1 MTNVNDVKNSKLV
14 EWTVRFRKLEFIQV
28 LQRTMLILF
37 PIVLIG
43 SFADLLSNGVFS
55 ENGYIGSLVNIGN
68 LPNLNFYHGVFS
80 DVVNISTGW
89 IAPYA
94 AMVSAFLTT
103 KRHDNEGILGSLI
116 ALGSYVLMFYR
127 DGGNNERY
135 YGTNWFILGVIV
147 GYIVGRV
154 FVKFGRDLWKS
165 NNQNRESILQIV
177 LYNLRPVLLAIAP
190 ALILH
195 VIFKV
200 FGFFGVDDNISQAM
214 TSLVAQH
221 SNYMINITISLIG
234 TILTWVGFPDLIKIS
249 SRMYDNEA
257 LANLNYAL
265 THKTSWG
272 IPHPFTPS
280 ALYNGFAKFGG
291 LGVSLALLIAILWV
305 SRRKY
310 MRRMADMAAVPV
322 FFNIP
327 GALTFGIGLTLN
339 PIYLIPF
346 VLLPIFNMLLAS
358 VVIYLHVI
366 PQLVYPVPDLAPGIL
381 TPLIGTG
388 GNIYAF
394 VFSLLLLVIDVMVY
408 IPFVKLADVVD
419 DQLIVQKEGGKNA

>member
-1 MTNVNDVKNSKLV
+1 MTNVTDVENSKLV
-14 EWTVRFRKLEFIQV
+14 EWTVKFRKLEFIQV

-37 PIVLIG
+37 PIVLVG
-43 SFADLLSNGVFS
+43 SFAGLLSDGVFS
-55 ENGYIGSLVNIGN
+55 TNGYIGSLVKISN
-68 LPNLNFYHGVFS
+68 LPNYRFYHGIFN
-80 DVVNISTGW
+80 DIVNVSTGW
-89 IAPYA
+89 VAPYA

-103 KRHDNEGILGSLI
+103 KRHGNEGILGALV

-135 YGTNWFILGVIV
+135 YGTSWFILGVIV
-147 GYIVGRV
+147 GYLVGRI

-165 NNQNRESILQIV
+165 ENQNRESILQIV
-177 LYNLRPVLLAIAP
+177 LYNLRPVFLALLP
-190 ALILH
+190 ALIIH
-195 VIFKV
+195 IIFKI
-200 FGFFGVDDNISQAM
+200 FGFFGVDDNISQTV
-214 TSLVAQH
+214 TSLVTQH
-221 SNYMINITISLIG
+221 SNYMINITISLVG
-234 TILTWVGFPDLIKIS
+234 TILTWFGFPDLITIS
-249 SRMYDNEA
+249 GRMYDNEA
-257 LANLNYAL
+257 LANLTYAL

-272 IPHPFTPS
+272 IPYPFTPS
-280 ALYNGFAKFGG
+280 ALYNGFAQFGG

-346 VLLPIFNMLLAS
+346 VLLPILNMLLAS
-358 VVIYLHVI
+358 VMIYLHVI
-366 PQLVYPVPDLAPGIL
+366 PPLVYPVPNGTPGIL

-388 GNIYAF
+388 GSIYAF

-419 DQLIVQKEGGKNA
+419 DQLIAQEEGGKNA